1 VMNLRV
7 HPKIHIIKKNS
18 EIKEVLSQGKKVHTK
33 YGIFFLYD
41 KTHDETFR
49 FAVLIKKQVGNAVK
63 RNYCKRIVR
72 AYIRNRLNT
81 KIKNYK
87 VIFMY
92 NFVGDIN
99 YNLLMNEFDT
109 KLAIE

>member
-1 VMNLRV
+1 MNLSA
-7 HPKIHIIKKNS
+7 HPKIDVIKKNS
-18 EIKEVLSQGKKVHTK
+18 EIKEVLSQGKKVRTK
-33 YGIFFLYD
+33 YGIFFFCD
-41 KTHDETFR
+41 KAQGETFR

-72 AYIRNRLNT
+72 SYIRNRLNT
-81 KIKNYK
+81 YIKNYK

-92 NFVGDIN
+92 NFDGDIN
-99 YNLLMNEFDT
+99 YNLLMNEFDQ